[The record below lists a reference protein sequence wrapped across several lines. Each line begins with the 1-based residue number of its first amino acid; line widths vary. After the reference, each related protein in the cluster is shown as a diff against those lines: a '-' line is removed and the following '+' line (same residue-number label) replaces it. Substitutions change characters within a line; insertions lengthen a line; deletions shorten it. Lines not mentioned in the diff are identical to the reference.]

1 MGEVRTCGICGSSAL
16 VLILDMGMQPLAERY
31 GSHTRYPLA
40 LLECQECTLVQL
52 SHIVDQG
59 ELFPPDHPYTSGTTA
74 ALRDHFAALASRLAP
89 LAPPPGMVVDI
100 GANDGTLLA
109 AYPDGTRRVAVEP
122 TGQAGK
128 CRERGFATYQEWFTA
143 GLALEIVRRHGK
155 AQVVTA
161 TNVLAH
167 VPDPHDFMAG
177 VAVLLAADGVF
188 VTENHDAAQITGG
201 LQTDAVYHEH
211 LRYYSVASLSR
222 LLAMF
227 GLQADDTERIPT
239 HGGSLRVWASKR
251 QGGLQRRAD
260 AAALGLRQALGGITD
275 SGHKIYG
282 VGATTRATPLIHYAG
297 IGGFITCVCEVAG
310 SEKIGL
316 VMPGTGIPVVDEKR
330 LIEDQPAYALLFAHH
345 IADSLMPKL
354 RAAGYR
360 GKFILP
366 VPGFRIADA

>member
-1 MGEVRTCGICGSSAL
+1 MGEVRTCGICGSGAL

-31 GSHTRYPLA
+31 GSHERYPLA
-40 LLECQECTLVQL
+40 LLECQDCTLIQL
-52 SHIVDQG
+52 SHIVDRA
-59 ELFPPDHPYTSGTTA
+59 ELFPADHPYTSGTTA
-74 ALRDHFAALASRLAP
+74 ALRDHFAALAARLAESRP
-89 LAPPPGMVVDI
+89 RVVVDI

-109 AYPDGTRRVAVEP
+109 AFPEGTRRVAVEP
-122 TGQAGK
+122 TGQAAK
-128 CRERGFATYQEWFTA
+128 CREHGFATYQEWFTA